1 MTDSIKFDLLLPFS
15 VPIACS
21 NIPLDLTELE
31 KLIVDMSKTDP
42 SIYTSND
49 GGWHSKAYNEPFDEI
64 RELWNILTDLCNTFH
79 KSIQLSGT
87 VKISTLWFNMNYRGA
102 SNKEHDH
109 LGSIHSGA
117 FYIKAPKD
125 CGDIRFQNPN
135 QKMHWAWPV
144 EMREKADASAPA
156 ITELSITPQVGD
168 NYIFPSWMS
177 HGVNGNMTDEL
188 RISLSYNTIWKPKT
202 IAK

>member
-1 MTDSIKFDLLLPFS
+1 MTDSIRFDLLLPFS

-21 NIPLDLTELE
+21 HIPLDLTELE

-87 VKISTLWFNMNYRGA
+87 VKI
-102 SNKEHDH
+102 
-109 LGSIHSGA
+109 HSGA

-144 EMREKADASAPA
+144 EMREKADVSAPA